1 MDAVARSSVLASR
14 QPIRIAGASNV
25 DDPRCRGDTRRRKA
39 TVRSAP
45 EPSRARVSPDQCRQ
59 ARDILKW
66 TPRELAEAAAV
77 TPWVV
82 AAFEEGREVSPAHEE
97 AIRSALEAVGIGFP
111 FEIANGRARPA
122 GVTYSPRDRK
132 EGH

>member
-1 MDAVARSSVLASR
+1 M
-14 QPIRIAGASNV
+14 
-25 DDPRCRGDTRRRKA
+25 
-39 TVRSAP
+39 RSAP
-45 EPSRARVSPDQCRQ
+45 EPSRARVGPDQCRQ

-77 TPWVV
+77 TPWVI

-97 AIRSALEAVGIGFP
+97 AIWTALEAVGIGFP

-122 GVTYSPRDRK
+122 GVPTRRVIEKRGISATSVEGGMQRSACPPTGTRK
-132 EGH
+132 SMA

>member
-1 MDAVARSSVLASR
+1 M
-14 QPIRIAGASNV
+14 
-25 DDPRCRGDTRRRKA
+25 
-39 TVRSAP
+39 RSAP
-45 EPSRARVSPDQCRQ
+45 EPSRGRVSPDQCRQ

-82 AAFEEGREVSPAHEE
+82 AAFEEGREVSPAYEE

-132 EGH
+132 KGH

>member
-1 MDAVARSSVLASR
+1 
-14 QPIRIAGASNV
+14 
-25 DDPRCRGDTRRRKA
+25 
-39 TVRSAP
+39 
-45 EPSRARVSPDQCRQ
+45 VSPYQCRE

-66 TPRELAEAAAV
+66 TPSELAEAAGV
-77 TPWVV
+77 TPWII
-82 AAFEEGREVSPAHEE
+82 AAFEEGREVSPDHEE